1 MRQHS
6 RIGAVARRRFAT
18 ARDVYRRGGAGAV
31 ALKVLLLLGYHR
43 IVFFEALMNPPAPP
57 PPAGVP
63 LEFGFL
69 ERDALDEIAAFR
81 SDLQRAELEERFN
94 REERCFVARC
104 EGEIVCAYW
113 VHRHNVRLAEA
124 GYELVVPDDAV
135 YVGDSFTAPG
145 MRGRRIAP
153 ALSRELKNR
162 LAAEGVERWVSYVLG
177 GNDIGLINAR
187 RGGSSETS
195 RVAAIK
201 LGPLPAVRVPYVP
214 RKRS

>member
-1 MRQHS
+1 
-6 RIGAVARRRFAT
+6 
-18 ARDVYRRGGAGAV
+18 
-31 ALKVLLLLGYHR
+31 
-43 IVFFEALMNPPAPP
+43 
-57 PPAGVP
+57 
-63 LEFGFL
+63 
-69 ERDALDEIAAFR
+69 
-81 SDLQRAELEERFN
+81 
-94 REERCFVARC
+94 
-104 EGEIVCAYW
+104 
-113 VHRHNVRLAEA
+113 
-124 GYELVVPDDAV
+124 
-135 YVGDSFTAPG
+135 